1 MQIAPQRLALK
12 RRGEGTGGS
21 LNKRKMSF
29 CMCWWFVFFRGRE
42 RDSSGFEVDG
52 SWFIGRKL
60 AGTEREAEGTEC
72 EPLVEVDLQATER
85 QLLPPR
91 QRPKGPTRT
100 SRGETCGEP
109 PRSSLGVKVG
119 PLFMRKGVR
128 SRCRAQ
134 RNRKL

>member
-1 MQIAPQRLALK
+1 MALSTREK
-12 RRGEGTGGS
+12 CAFVCAGG
-21 LNKRKMSF
+21 LY
-29 CMCWWFVFFRGRE
+29 FFRGRE
-42 RDSSGFEVDG
+42 RDSSGFEVDE

-85 QLLPPR
+85 KLLPPR

-134 RNRKL
+134 RNGKL